1 MAQNIIYSPWERT
14 KGPCLCLMII
24 SLLFSLLRWFSSVAA
39 FLMSLIKLTI
49 WIVSHRHKAGRGQP
63 AAGGGGGH
71 GPYGPAPFYEMWQ
84 LYPNRVVCSCSCS
97 VISCFY
103 AHTWNSGFLSVCIYV
118 VWNFF
123 DQFVRH
129 AEHPWPQ
136 MLHPL
141 SVEAWS
147 QHWTSRKVPAVP
159 YRHWRQHVTPAY
171 LCLYCCLPSGNVFYL
186 FLQNNSIP
194 NYLECGVE
202 GRSLR
207 NSKHWGLDNVS
218 DAAASHKWD
227 GDN

>member
-1 MAQNIIYSPWERT
+1 MAQNIRYSPWERT

-71 GPYGPAPFYEMWQ
+71 GPYGSAPFYEMWQ

-118 VWNFF
+118 VCNFF
-123 DQFVRH
+123 
-129 AEHPWPQ
+129 WPVCSACRAS
-136 MLHPL
+136 LTTNAAPSFSG
-141 SVEAWS
+141 SVESTLDQQESPRSALQALAPARHTCIPLLILLFPFW
-147 QHWTSRKVPAVP
+147 KCLLPVP
-159 YRHWRQHVTPAY
+159 T
-171 LCLYCCLPSGNVFYL
+171 
-186 FLQNNSIP
+186 
-194 NYLECGVE
+194 
-202 GRSLR
+202 
-207 NSKHWGLDNVS
+207 K
-218 DAAASHKWD
+218 
-227 GDN
+227 